1 MEGEAFMM
9 QLSAAGEAFL
19 KDYEKLRLKAYKPT
33 PKDKWTIGYGHTGP
47 EVVEGLE
54 WTEQKAELQFWRDVT
69 PAELAVTKATD
80 VPLAQ
85 CQFDALVV
93 LTFNIGPDAF
103 MRSTLCSKVNARD
116 RAGIAAEWVKWD
128 HQGGQVV
135 EGLLDRRKAELAM
148 YMAPITV

>member
-1 MEGEAFMM
+1 MM

-19 KDYEKLRLKAYKPT
+19 KGYEKLRLKAYKPT
-33 PKDKWTIGYGHTGP
+33 PNDKWTIGWGHTGP

-54 WTEQKAELQFWRDVT
+54 WTEQRAELQFWRDVT
-69 PAELAVTKATD
+69 PAELAVTKSTD

-93 LTFNIGPDAF
+93 LTFNIGADAF

-116 RAGIAAEWVKWD
+116 RAGVAAEWLKWD
-128 HQGGQVV
+128 HQAGQVV

-148 YMAPITV
+148 YELPIPA